1 MSTPEGDLKAAVVT
15 VLNQLGYLWFRMQS
29 GRVRVKRGWLHLH
42 KEGTG
47 DILVFPLGRVCWVE
61 LKAKGQKTLKERV
74 EAQAEFGNKVR
85 AIGHEYQICETT
97 DEVIDYLKGVI

>member
-15 VLNQLGYLWFRMQS
+15 ALNQLGYLWFRMQS

-47 DILVFPLGRVCWVE
+47 DMLVFPPGRVCWLE
-61 LKAKGQKTLKERV
+61 LKVKGQKTAKERV
-74 EAQAEFGNKVR
+74 EAQAEFGKQVEEL
-85 AIGHEYQICETT
+85 GHEYRICESVE
-97 DEVIDYLKGVI
+97 EVLYYLKG

>member
-47 DILVFPLGRVCWVE
+47 DILVFPPGRVCWLE
-61 LKAKGQKTLKERV
+61 LKVKGQKTAKERV
-74 EAQAEFGNKVR
+74 EAQAAFGKQVT
-85 AIGHEYQICETT
+85 AIGHEYRICETVA
-97 DEVIDYLKGVI
+97 EVIAYLKGE

>member
-15 VLNQLGYLWFRMQS
+15 ALNQLGHLWFRMQS

-47 DILVFPLGRVCWVE
+47 DMLVFPPGRVCWLE
-61 LKAKGQKTLKERV
+61 LKAEGQKTAKERV
-74 EAQAEFGNKVR
+74 EAQAAFGATVT
-85 AIGHEYQICETT
+85 ALGHEYRICETVE
-97 DEVIDYLKGVI
+97 EVRYYLKG